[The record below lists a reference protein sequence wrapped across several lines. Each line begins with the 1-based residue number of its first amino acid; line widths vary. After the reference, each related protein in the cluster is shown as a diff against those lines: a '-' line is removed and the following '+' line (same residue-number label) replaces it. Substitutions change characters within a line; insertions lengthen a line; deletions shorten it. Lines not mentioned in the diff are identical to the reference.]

1 VTALKRP
8 PTDFQLLR
16 AIYERHRDD
25 YTSYVEGSGSRT
37 SKVLVP
43 IDIPKIASEFGVDR
57 DSVFGRLYYH
67 LDPKYGQEKDST
79 GARKV
84 FFTPV
89 AGGDKNCVNFPLL
102 EAVLAG
108 LWEQRGRNL
117 WTLWV
122 ALVSLGIASGSL
134 VVAIVTAIAA

>member
-1 VTALKRP
+1 VTAVKRP
-8 PTDFQLLR
+8 PTDFELLR
-16 AIYERHRDD
+16 AIYEQYRDD
-25 YTSYVEGSGSRT
+25 YIQGVGSRA

-43 IDIPKIASEFGVDR
+43 IDIPKISGEFGVDP

-67 LDPKYGQEKDST
+67 LDPMYGQEKEST

-89 AGGDKNCVNFPLL
+89 AGTDRNCVNFPLL

-108 LWEQRGRNL
+108 LWQRRRRDL

-134 VVAIVTAIAA
+134 VVAIVTAITA